1 MQQAVRKLRDRK
13 NENEVEE
20 QFDEG
25 HAMMVVTV
33 TDPQVVAA
41 SEGHDVMRAM
51 SSA

>member
-41 SEGHDVMRAM
+41 SERHGVMRAAA
-51 SSA
+51 SA